1 MTSPS
6 LTPSD
11 STTTLMLGWEHW
23 FKLDWS
29 VESDPGGGRRIRG
42 YVTNTSGEAAEP
54 LRLLAQALDASG
66 AVVGQQI
73 AWVPE
78 GVGGFEAR
86 VLRGLASAVGRPLPR
101 VRVGLLVPGGSDRE
115 TVIATAAVGPRQP
128 ADVAA
133 TGLGGSTLLSG
144 PCLPAL

>member
-1 MTSPS
+1 MTTHARSLLSAGLLALTAVATTACGAMTSPS

-54 LRLLAQALDASG
+54 LRLLAQALDPSG

-78 GVGGFEAR
+78 GVGGFERAYFEVSHLPSADHYR
-86 VLRGLASAVGRPLPR
+86 VSVWDYSFLEAQTERL
-101 VRVGLLVPGGSDRE
+101 
-115 TVIATAAVGPRQP
+115 
-128 ADVAA
+128 
-133 TGLGGSTLLSG
+133 
-144 PCLPAL
+144 